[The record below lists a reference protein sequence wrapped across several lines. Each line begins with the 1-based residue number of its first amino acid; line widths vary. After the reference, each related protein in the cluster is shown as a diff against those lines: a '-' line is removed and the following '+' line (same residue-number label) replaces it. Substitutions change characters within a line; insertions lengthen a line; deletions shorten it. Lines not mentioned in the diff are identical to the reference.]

1 MPIKIDK
8 IYPEL
13 SKGTPEEQYEAYL
26 LIKDFVQKSLAAQQK
41 EVEEKANELQNKIE
55 RLSGTN
61 Y

>member
-8 IYPEL
+8 IYSEL

-41 EVEEKANELQNKIE
+41 EVEEKANELQNKID
-55 RLSGTN
+55 RLLGN
-61 Y
+61 

>member
-1 MPIKIDK
+1 MSIKIDK
-8 IYPEL
+8 IYSEL
-13 SKGTPEEQYEAYL
+13 SKGNPEEQYEAYL
-26 LIKDFVQKSLAAQQK
+26 LVKDFVQKSLSAQQK